1 MGEGGE
7 DTAIRLPHLPPLS
20 PCSAEPSSL
29 ACAEASST
37 EPPPSAEA
45 SSAEPPPSP
54 SAEPPSSPINN
65 QLPSKKP
72 FVPKLPRHR
81 KIGIGRKKK
90 ESKYNYGAA
99 RASLNAPHA
108 HHFQVY
114 SAAVSSNV
122 DAVDETPPAISP
134 TKEEVKAERDM
145 LHSIAI
151 DFERKLDSSSKK
163 IDSLESKSR
172 SLSNS
177 LKEEKL
183 KSRTAMEQLLLVT
196 TTQTNELI
204 ASFKDR
210 FNNLKSD
217 HDNSLCKLLRNSKS
231 ERHHNQTSIDRITK
245 NHNTQM
251 SQLESEY

>member
-1 MGEGGE
+1 L
-7 DTAIRLPHLPPLS
+7 R
-20 PCSAEPSSL
+20 
-29 ACAEASST
+29 CAEASSAEPSPSAEASSA

-45 SSAEPPPSP
+45 SSAEPPPSAEASSAEPPPNAEPPP
-54 SAEPPSSPINN
+54 SAESPSSPINN

-72 FVPKLPRHR
+72 FVPKLPRRR

-90 ESKYNYGAA
+90 ESKYNYGDA

-122 DAVDETPPAISP
+122 NAVDKTPPAISP

-163 IDSLESKSR
+163 NESLESKSR

-183 KSRTAMEQLLLVT
+183 KSRTVMEQLLLVT

-204 ASFKDR
+204 ASFQ
-210 FNNLKSD
+210 N
-217 HDNSLCKLLRNSKS
+217 
-231 ERHHNQTSIDRITK
+231 
-245 NHNTQM
+245 
-251 SQLESEY
+251 